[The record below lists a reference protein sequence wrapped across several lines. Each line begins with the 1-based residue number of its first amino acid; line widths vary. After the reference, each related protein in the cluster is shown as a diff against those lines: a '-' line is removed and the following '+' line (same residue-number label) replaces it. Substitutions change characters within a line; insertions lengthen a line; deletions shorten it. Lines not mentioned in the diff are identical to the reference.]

1 MAMLDEI
8 VSQVGQRFGLHD
20 KAGSLISLLLSLI
33 VDPKRAAYFSILS
46 RYRLRLFLNGGNM
59 LRLR

>member
-33 VDPKRAAYFSILS
+33 ADPKRAASAA
-46 RYRLRLFLNGGNM
+46 FLKE
-59 LRLR
+59 